1 MQLERPMDDEKKVT
15 HIDSRRIRKLESN
28 GHYYSLLEEFD
39 LLRSKLIYNYSMD
52 KKEAHRLVTLIKYF
66 LKNGHNEAFKLQVQY
81 LHDKYIK
88 DFKL

>member
-1 MQLERPMDDEKKVT
+1 MSNKEDEDNNITHLDKGRVSKLER
-15 HIDSRRIRKLESN
+15 N

-39 LLRSKLIYNYSMD
+39 LLKSKLIYNYSMD
-52 KKEAHRLVTLIKYF
+52 TREAHRLVTLIKYF
-66 LKNGHNEAFKLQVQY
+66 LKNGHSEAFKLQVRY